1 MKHSIFRWT
10 ALVIAT
16 AINIQFSLIAV
27 IFLGANL
34 INDFQIGD
42 KSDLSLSESL
52 FILGYVLCIV
62 ANVIAWFK
70 SKIGGILITLFAI
83 LLIILPESL
92 TLSEKLWQPYV
103 LIAAGLLLF
112 YYALYNK
119 SPVEKPI

>member
-1 MKHSIFRWT
+1 MKHAIIRWT
-10 ALVIAT
+10 ALIIVT

-27 IFLGANL
+27 IFIGANL

-42 KSDLSLSESL
+42 KTDFSLWESL

-62 ANVIAWFK
+62 ANIIAWFK
-70 SKIGGILITLFAI
+70 SKFGGILITLFAI
-83 LLIILPESL
+83 LLIILPENL
-92 TLSEKLWQPYV
+92 ILSEKLWQPYV

-119 SPVEKPI
+119 SPEQKPN